1 MSITVN
7 IYYKGEN
14 GSARKFAEE
23 MISSGTVEAIRNENG
38 NIRYDYFYP
47 IDDTETVLLID
58 SWENQEAIDVHHK
71 TPMMD
76 TIFKLREK
84 YNLHMKV
91 ERYISN
97 DEIPETDIL
106 NLTPEKKW
114 DIGDVR
120 PNGSKYDFA
129 NWAIGY
135 CKDYNIDTSV
145 QMEKSIS
152 ILMDK
157 KEELKQIREKN
168 DAEFYLQVVP
178 TLCVDESTPALAPSM
193 TVMDFCYETRTQI
206 DIDLYLED

>member
-38 NIRYDYFYP
+38 NIRYDYYYP

-129 NWAIGY
+129 S
-135 CKDYNIDTSV
+135 CS
-145 QMEKSIS
+145 
-152 ILMDK
+152 
-157 KEELKQIREKN
+157 
-168 DAEFYLQVVP
+168 
-178 TLCVDESTPALAPSM
+178 
-193 TVMDFCYETRTQI
+193 
-206 DIDLYLED
+206 DIMC

>member
-38 NIRYDYFYP
+38 NIRYDYFYS

-120 PNGSKYDFA
+120 PNGRKYDFA
-129 NWAIGY
+129 S
-135 CKDYNIDTSV
+135 CS
-145 QMEKSIS
+145 
-152 ILMDK
+152 
-157 KEELKQIREKN
+157 
-168 DAEFYLQVVP
+168 
-178 TLCVDESTPALAPSM
+178 
-193 TVMDFCYETRTQI
+193 
-206 DIDLYLED
+206 DIMC